1 MENILEQLQGLG
13 TPTLVVGGI
22 VVVVIALALIRK
34 LVTLFFVL
42 LALGFGGWAFAREL
56 GWDIP
61 FVLPAPVVEAVRN
74 AAETAAGGYSTSTM
88 SSELD
93 GGAVRP
99 EAVARSMAAAAVP
112 AAAEAAAE
120 DLARAEIR
128 YNAPDRMQLN
138 MPIDMRLVVDASGLA
153 APEVLLDGLEGEVRG
168 GQAELTRQ
176 VTATL
181 TGTGFDIRPLKPA
194 RQVLPEDRASTWQWE
209 VTPREEGRRT
219 LLLEVFAHPGGSDAA
234 ASVAEFRD
242 EIEVEVTTYSKILAF
257 VQTAQP
263 AVGFAAG
270 GLSLLLAGMSF
281 VRRRRKA

>member
-1 MENILEQLQGLG
+1 MDNILEQLQGLG

-22 VVVVIALALIRK
+22 VVVVVVLALIRK
-34 LVTLFFVL
+34 LVTLFFVI
-42 LALGFGGWAFAREL
+42 LAIGFGGWASARQM

-61 FVLPAPVVEAVRN
+61 FVLPAPVVEFARD
-74 AAETAAGGYSTSTM
+74 AAETAAGGYA
-88 SSELD
+88 SSSQLD
-93 GGAVRP
+93 GGVVQP
-99 EAVARSMAAAAVP
+99 ESVAPGARAMAAPAP
-112 AAAEAAAE
+112 AAQAAAE
-120 DLARAEIR
+120 DLAQAEIR

-153 APEVLLDGLEGEVRG
+153 APEVLLDGLPGEVRE

-181 TGTGFDIRPLKPA
+181 TGSGFDIRPLKPA
-194 RQVLPEDRASTWQWE
+194 RQVLPSDRAATWQWE
-209 VTPREEGRRT
+209 VTPREEGRKT

-234 ASVAEFRD
+234 APVAEFRD
-242 EIEVEVTTYSKILAF
+242 EIVVEVTTLSKVLAF

-270 GLSLLLAGMSF
+270 GVSLLLAAMTF
-281 VRRRRKA
+281 FRRRRKAA

>member
-1 MENILEQLQGLG
+1 VDTILEQLQGLG
-13 TPTLVVGGI
+13 TPTLVIGGI
-22 VVVVIALALIRK
+22 VVVVVALALIRK

-42 LALGFGGWAFAREL
+42 LAIGFGGWAGARQM

-61 FVLPAPVVEAVRN
+61 FVLPAPIVEAARN
-74 AAETAAGGYSTSTM
+74 AAETAAAGYSSGAA
-88 SSELD
+88 SRLD
-93 GGAVRP
+93 GGLAQP
-99 EAVARSMAAAAVP
+99 ESVARSMAAPATPP
-112 AAAEAAAE
+112 AAQAAAE

-128 YNAPDRMQLN
+128 YNAPDSMQLN

-153 APEVLLDGLEGEVRG
+153 APEILLDGLPGEVRE

-181 TGTGFDIRPLKPA
+181 TGSGFDIRPLKPA

-209 VTPREEGRRT
+209 VTPREEGRKT

-242 EIEVEVTTYSKILAF
+242 EIDVQVTTLSKVLDF

-263 AVGFAAG
+263 AIGFAAG
-270 GLSLLLAGMSF
+270 GLSLILAGMSF
-281 VRRRRKA
+281 FRRRHRAA